1 MEQPFV
7 SILMAAYNQEKFI
20 GEAIESVL
28 ASTYKNFELIIVD
41 DCSPDGTYMIA
52 EGYATKDNRIRLYKN
67 EKNLGD
73 YPNRNKVAS
82 YANGKYIKY
91 IDGDDAIYYWGLQV
105 VVEMM
110 ERFPEAAYGLDSIGQ
125 DDYKIFPY
133 LLSPAETYH
142 SVYVK
147 KMELFDKSPTSSI
160 IKRDI
165 FEAVGGFKSV
175 KYTGDC
181 EMWHRLALKYS
192 VLVMPHGIVW
202 SRVHEGSELSKVKK
216 NVEAMSYQY
225 LLLRRNFLSLKECPL
240 DGNQRNFF
248 CKKFSR
254 SQLKILVK
262 LFIKLKWKN
271 MFVIKQSDHLGIIGL
286 IKMQLMH

>member
-1 MEQPFV
+1 MV

-41 DCSPDGTYMIA
+41 DCSPDSTYRVA
-52 EGYATKDNRIRLYKN
+52 EGYAKKDKRIRLYKN

-82 YANGKYIKY
+82 YAKGKYLKY

-110 ERFPEAAYGLDSIGQ
+110 ERFPEAGYGLDSISQ

-133 LLSPAETYH
+133 LLNPAETYH

-165 FEAVGGFKSV
+165 FEHVGGFKPI
-175 KYTGDC
+175 KYSGDC
-181 EMWHRLALKYS
+181 EMWHRLSLKYS

-202 SRVHEGSELSKVKK
+202 SRLHEGSELSKVKK
-216 NVEAMSYQY
+216 NIETMSYQY

-240 DGNQRNFF
+240 DDELKIRLCG
-248 CKKFSR
+248 KISR
-254 SQLKILVK
+254 SQLKIFVK
-262 LFIKLKWKN
+262 LLIKFKMDIFLA
-271 MFVIKQSDHLGIIGL
+271 IKRSDHLGIVGL